1 MKTIFHRIP
10 VSPMKNFTY
19 LIGSEAD
26 GIAMVVDPVG
36 EVQNIIDLA
45 ERNSLDIRYIINTHS
60 HSDHTGGNGE
70 LAKRTG
76 AKIVQHEESRD
87 YKDIAVKDGDII
99 QLGDLQI
106 KVIHTPGH
114 TPESICLL
122 VDSKLL
128 TGDTLFVGECGRTDL
143 PGGSPKQMYESL
155 FEKIRVLP
163 DELEIYPGHDYG
175 DKPSST
181 LGYEKKHNYT
191 LEPRTLEEFIE
202 FMSRP

>member
-1 MKTIFHRIP
+1 LKTIFHRIP
-10 VSPMKNFTY
+10 VSLMKNFTY

-26 GIAMVVDPVG
+26 GIAMVVDPAG
-36 EVQNIIDLA
+36 EMQNIIDLA

-60 HSDHTGGNGE
+60 HGDHTRGNAE

-76 AKIVQHEESRD
+76 AKIVQHEKSRD
-87 YKDIAVKDGDII
+87 YKDIAVKDGDILK
-99 QLGDLQI
+99 LGDLEI
-106 KVIHTPGH
+106 KVIYTPGH
-114 TPESICLL
+114 TPDSICLL
-122 VDSKLL
+122 VDNKLL

-143 PGGSPKQMYESL
+143 PEGSPRQMYESL
-155 FEKIRVLP
+155 FWKIARLP

-191 LEPRTLEEFIE
+191 MESRTLEEFLE
-202 FMSRP
+202 FMSGP